1 MAQNSRINKAEL
13 YEHILRSMYDGV
25 HVIDMNGIVLVENK
39 ASEKMLG
46 WTSCNLVGLHGHEK
60 IHHHHANNSVF
71 PNEDCPIYQTIID
84 GIPRHVT
91 DDVFWRQDGT
101 FFPVEYATSPLSDQS
116 GVIYGVTVV
125 FRDISERKRAEKM
138 RNAVFQISQAAHD
151 ADDLSDLLT
160 TLHQIISDLLP
171 AKNFYVALYEKENDI
186 LTFPYFIDETMT
198 TPAAQPLA
206 QAPLIARVISSVS
219 VLSISPSDR
228 SDCIDENQENISTK
242 AAHWLGIPLVSDQ
255 RGIGALV
262 LQSYQS
268 DIAFSEHDKELLQ
281 YVSTQIASAIELQR
295 YRDQLS
301 HMALYDALTNLPNRL
316 LFDERYKQCL
326 EHAQRYKESF
336 ALINIDLDKFKSI
349 NDRFGHAVG
358 DELLRI
364 AATRMRG
371 CVRASDTIGRV
382 GGDEFLGLILHIHD
396 ELNVQRIADSICN
409 ALLLPFEIQGQ
420 ALFIGASIG
429 IAIYP
434 DHGTDAASL
443 KHAADQAMYVAKRDG
458 GGSFS
463 VCTLD

>member
-1 MAQNSRINKAEL
+1 MTQKSKINKAEL
-13 YEHILRSMYDGV
+13 NEHILRSMYDGV
-25 HVIDMNGIVLVENK
+25 HVIDMNGIVLIENK
-39 ASEKMLG
+39 ASERMLG
-46 WTSCNLVGLHGHEK
+46 WTSCNLVGSHGHEK
-60 IHHHHANNSVF
+60 IHHHHADNSIF

-116 GVIYGVTVV
+116 GEIYGVTVV

-171 AKNFYVALYEKENDI
+171 ARNFYVALYDKESDV
-186 LTFPYFIDETMT
+186 LTFPYFVDETMT
-198 TPAAQPLA
+198 TPAAQSLA
-206 QAPLIARVISSVS
+206 QAPLIEKVISSVS
-219 VLSISPSDR
+219 VLSITPTNCA
-228 SDCIDENQENISTK
+228 DCTDESQVNISTQ
-242 AAHWLGIPLVSDQ
+242 AAHWLGVPLVSDQ

-262 LQSYQS
+262 LQSYKS
-268 DIAFSEHDKELLQ
+268 YIAFSEHDIELLQ
-281 YVSTQIASAIELQR
+281 YVSTQIASVIELQR

-301 HMALYDALTNLPNRL
+301 HMARYDALTTLPNRS
-316 LFDERYKQCL
+316 LFDERYRQCL
-326 EHAQRYKESF
+326 EHAQQYNESF

-371 CVRASDTIGRV
+371 CIRVSDTIGRV

-396 ELNVQRIADSICN
+396 KLNVQRIADSICH
-409 ALLLPFEIQGQ
+409 ALSLPFEIQGQ
-420 ALFIGASIG
+420 TFFIGASIG

-434 DHGTDAASL
+434 DHGTDGASL
-443 KHAADQAMYVAKRDG
+443 KHAADQAMYAVKRDG
-458 GGSFS
+458 GGSF
-463 VCTLD
+463 LFAL